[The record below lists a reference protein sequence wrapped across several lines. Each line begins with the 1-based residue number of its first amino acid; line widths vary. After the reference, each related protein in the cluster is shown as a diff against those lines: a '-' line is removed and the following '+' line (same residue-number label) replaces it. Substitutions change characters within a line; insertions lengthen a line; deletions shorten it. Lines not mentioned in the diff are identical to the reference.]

1 MAPEFHS
8 HTNRHIF
15 HPTERYWFLDRKTA
29 MLIIGLWTD
38 KNTNQQLLP
47 KQFPVEISSTDFEI
61 HEDDLA
67 VAFCRH
73 AAYS

>member
-1 MAPEFHS
+1 
-8 HTNRHIF
+8 
-15 HPTERYWFLDRKTA
+15 

-47 KQFPVEISSTDFEI
+47 RQLQKKISSDGFEI
-61 HEDDLA
+61 HVDDLA

>member
-1 MAPEFHS
+1 
-8 HTNRHIF
+8 
-15 HPTERYWFLDRKTA
+15 
-29 MLIIGLWTD
+29 MLIVGLWTD
-38 KNTNQQLLP
+38 KNTNQQLLL

-61 HEDDLA
+61 LGDDLA